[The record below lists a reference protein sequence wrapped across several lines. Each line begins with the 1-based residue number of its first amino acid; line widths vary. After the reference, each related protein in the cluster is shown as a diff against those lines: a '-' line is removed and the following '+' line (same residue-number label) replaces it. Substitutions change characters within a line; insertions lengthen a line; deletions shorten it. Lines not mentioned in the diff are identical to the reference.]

1 MTRYQYSRNS
11 GRLFAVAYPD
21 GSSEAQ
27 HWDTLGRPTRY
38 VDALGH
44 ATLYRY
50 PDDEE
55 SLPAGVIDA
64 LGGEVKLEWD
74 ARGQLT
80 RYTDCSGSVTAYTYD
95 ALGQLTA
102 QTDAEGHQTR
112 YLWDNGGRLHT
123 LIHPDGSEERFNW
136 NAHGQLAEH
145 QDALGSLTRWQ
156 YNALG
161 LPVSITD
168 RINRTRRYRYSPQG
182 WLTRLENGNGG
193 EYRFSYDA
201 VGRVLAEERPDDT
214 RHYYRYGAAG
224 LLEEHREVGL
234 PGSAGEL
241 TQREQRFRF
250 DEAGQLVWRGN
261 ASAEWHY
268 RFDAMGRLRE
278 LNRLPTASGAALG
291 IEPDSVQMRYDAA
304 GRLLGEQGVNG
315 ELQYQW
321 DALANLQ
328 ALTLPQGDRLQW
340 LYYGSGHASA
350 IKFNQQVVSE
360 FTRDLLHRETG
371 RSQGRCSSSGVT
383 TPWAAAAGRAAPSA
397 TTN

>member
-1 MTRYQYSRNS
+1 M
-11 GRLFAVAYPD
+11 
-21 GSSEAQ
+21 
-27 HWDTLGRPTRY
+27 
-38 VDALGH
+38 
-44 ATLYRY
+44 
-50 PDDEE
+50 
-55 SLPAGVIDA
+55 
-64 LGGEVKLEWD
+64 
-74 ARGQLT
+74 
-80 RYTDCSGSVTAYTYD
+80 
-95 ALGQLTA
+95 
-102 QTDAEGHQTR
+102 
-112 YLWDNGGRLHT
+112 
-123 LIHPDGSEERFNW
+123 
-136 NAHGQLAEH
+136 
-145 QDALGSLTRWQ
+145 
-156 YNALG
+156 
-161 LPVSITD
+161 
-168 RINRTRRYRYSPQG
+168 
-182 WLTRLENGNGG
+182 
-193 EYRFSYDA
+193 
-201 VGRVLAEERPDDT
+201 LAEERPDDT

-360 FTRDLLHRETG
+360 FTRDRLHRETG
-371 RSQGRCSSSGVT
+371 RSQARCSSSGVT
-383 TPWAAAAGRAAPSA
+383 TPWAAAVGRAAPSA

>member
-1 MTRYQYSRNS
+1 
-11 GRLFAVAYPD
+11 
-21 GSSEAQ
+21 
-27 HWDTLGRPTRY
+27 
-38 VDALGH
+38 
-44 ATLYRY
+44 
-50 PDDEE
+50 
-55 SLPAGVIDA
+55 
-64 LGGEVKLEWD
+64 
-74 ARGQLT
+74 
-80 RYTDCSGSVTAYTYD
+80 
-95 ALGQLTA
+95 
-102 QTDAEGHQTR
+102 R

-123 LIHPDGSEERFNW
+123 LIHSDGSEERFNW

-145 QDALGSLTRWQ
+145 QDVLGSLTRWQ

-168 RINRTRRYRYSPQG
+168 RINRTRRYHYSPQG

-340 LYYGSGHASA
+340 LYYGSGHA
-350 IKFNQQVVSE
+350 
-360 FTRDLLHRETG
+360 
-371 RSQGRCSSSGVT
+371 
-383 TPWAAAAGRAAPSA
+383 
-397 TTN
+397 